1 MIGLKQ
7 KTHQPKIWVIQGKQD
22 PTEISPLQGLRS
34 PIEYWGVMGM
44 IFWVDPNQYHPRT
57 QVSSHEQSSQSVKK
71 VWTKFSSR
79 RPKFDIPTW
88 GNVAFWQSVVSNKT
102 RKGRTPDW
110 KI

>member
-71 VWTKFSSR
+71 FGPNFPAEGQNFTSQL
-79 RPKFDIPTW
+79 
-88 GNVAFWQSVVSNKT
+88 GAM
-102 RKGRTPDW
+102 
-110 KI
+110 